1 MTAQD
6 RIEFEKGSLSP
17 QQLAAAFDAVPA
29 NVCFIDADRVIRYIS
44 RYAIFNGYSPEILGT
59 DVLDCHADSTRRRIE
74 EMLEAFASGD
84 REVDGHVAHKHGRSV
99 RVDYRPVRSV
109 QGQYL
114 GCLEVAFWM
123 DESDATP

>member
-1 MTAQD
+1 MGAQD
-6 RIEFEKGSLSP
+6 RVEFEKGSLSLE
-17 QQLAAAFDAVPA
+17 QLAAAFDAVPA
-29 NVCFIDADRVIRYIS
+29 NVCFIDADRVIRYVS

-59 DVLDCHADSTRRRIE
+59 DVLDCHADSTRGRIE

-84 REVDGHVAHKHGRSV
+84 READGHVAHKHGRTV
-99 RVDYRPVRSV
+99 RVNYRPVRSV

-123 DESDATP
+123 DEPDATP

>member
-1 MTAQD
+1 MGAQD
-6 RIEFEKGSLSP
+6 RVEFEKGSLSLE
-17 QQLAAAFDAVPA
+17 QLAAAFDAVPA
-29 NVCFIDADRVIRYIS
+29 NVCFIDAGRVIRYVS

-59 DVLDCHADSTRRRIE
+59 DVLDCHADSTRGRIE

-84 REVDGHVAHKHGRSV
+84 READGHVAHKQGRAV
-99 RVDYRPVRSV
+99 RVDYRPVRSE

-123 DESDATP
+123 DEREAAP